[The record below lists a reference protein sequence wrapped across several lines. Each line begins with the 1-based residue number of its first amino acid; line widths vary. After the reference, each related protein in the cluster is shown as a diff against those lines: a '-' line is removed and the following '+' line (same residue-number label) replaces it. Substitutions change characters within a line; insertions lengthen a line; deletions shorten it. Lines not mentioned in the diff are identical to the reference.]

1 MLYLILL
8 HSLIYLLIF
17 LDLFVEEHSDFVK
30 LLELKSVVSH

>member
-1 MLYLILL
+1 MLNLILL

-30 LLELKSVVSH
+30 TTFELIVFIG